1 MVTDGNDNDKTS
13 PIHDLIG
20 YIQYH
25 NYEIVDSEVR
35 SVFDY
40 LYQGYEQARE
50 NVLKRYG
57 RSFDYDSENLMHA
70 VIQEVLTKEE
80 FAKYAAA
87 SHVPLKHLISDDS
100 KLTDE
105 ERRFARNR
113 NTHID
118 FLIFS
123 KLDYQPVL
131 AVEVDGYAFHAAN
144 ERQLE
149 RDVKKNEILKKYNIP
164 LERFAT
170 TGSSEKERL
179 EAALR
184 RV

>member
-1 MVTDGNDNDKTS
+1 
-13 PIHDLIG
+13 
-20 YIQYH
+20 
-25 NYEIVDSEVR
+25 
-35 SVFDY
+35 
-40 LYQGYEQARE
+40 
-50 NVLKRYG
+50 
-57 RSFDYDSENLMHA
+57 MHA
-70 VIQEVLTKEE
+70 VIQEVLIKEE

-105 ERRFARNR
+105 ERRFAGNR

-149 RDVKKNEILKKYNIP
+149 RDAKKNEILKKYNIP

>member
-1 MVTDGNDNDKTS
+1 M
-13 PIHDLIG
+13 
-20 YIQYH
+20 
-25 NYEIVDSEVR
+25 
-35 SVFDY
+35 
-40 LYQGYEQARE
+40 
-50 NVLKRYG
+50 
-57 RSFDYDSENLMHA
+57 
-70 VIQEVLTKEE
+70 
-80 FAKYAAA
+80 
-87 SHVPLKHLISDDS
+87 S
-100 KLTDE
+100 KLVIAKKCNNHGCHPA
-105 ERRFARNR
+105 RRFAWNR

-144 ERQLE
+144 KRQLE
-149 RDVKKNEILKKYNIP
+149 RDAKKNEILKKYNIP